1 MPGLAIIINMKP
13 APDNLRELKLMVESM
28 QHESFYSSGQYGNEA
43 LGVYVG
49 WTCRQ
54 GSYSDS
60 MPVMNERQDRVLF
73 FYGEHHASANGVTN
87 QAGQPA
93 AAAVMRLIERHGDG
107 FLELLNGW
115 YHGILVDLA
124 RKEVSVFNDRYGMQ
138 RLYHYRAADG
148 DMFASEAKALLK
160 VRSEL
165 RSLDSRGL
173 GELFSCGCVLE
184 NRSLFAG
191 ITTMPA
197 GSVTRFANGRC
208 LGSQTYFKPTEW
220 EEQEP
225 LSEPQFRREITA
237 LVPQVMRRY
246 LRSSSSLAISLTGGF
261 DTRMIMAYLSEA
273 NGSIP
278 CYTFGG
284 LYRECFDVKIARK
297 VAEQCNCSH
306 QVIDLQPEFLSSFPA
321 LAERTVYLSDG
332 NLGAFNA
339 YELYLNKLARQVGN
353 IRLTGS
359 YGSEVIR
366 GARAFKA
373 LNPPS
378 ELLQP
383 ELEKSMHQAVN
394 TFQQLSN
401 GHNVSFSVFKQ
412 APWYYANRLAVEQSQ
427 LTIRTPFLDN
437 DLVALMYRAPAGMP
451 RQNLSLD
458 LIERGNPKLRRLPTD
473 TGNASLLRGW
483 FMQALFKADYCY
495 KSGMPQ
501 WLERIHSV
509 LGPFQPEKLL
519 IGIHRFAHP
528 RVWIRKELASYIEDI
543 LLDPLTLR
551 RPYFNKRAIEHM
563 VSSHIKGVRNYTD
576 DIERVLSCE
585 LTCRQFID

>member
-1 MPGLAIIINMKP
+1 
-13 APDNLRELKLMVESM
+13 
-28 QHESFYSSGQYGNEA
+28 
-43 LGVYVG
+43 
-49 WTCRQ
+49 
-54 GSYSDS
+54 
-60 MPVMNERQDRVLF
+60 MPVMNERQDRLLF

-87 QAGQPA
+87 QAGQPE
-93 AAAVMRLIERHGDG
+93 AAAVMRLVEKHGDG
-107 FLELLNGW
+107 FVELLNGW

-124 RKEVSVFNDRYGMQ
+124 KKEVSVFNDRYGMQ
-138 RLYHYRAADG
+138 RLYHYGASDG

-160 VRSEL
+160 VRREL
-165 RSLDSRGL
+165 RCLDLRGL

-191 ITTMPA
+191 INAMPA
-197 GSVTRFANGRC
+197 GSVVRFAKGRR
-208 LGSQTYFKPTEW
+208 LDSRIYFKATEW
-220 EEQEP
+220 ENQEP

-237 LVPQVMRRY
+237 LVPKNVMRRY

-273 NGSIP
+273 SGSIP

-297 VAEQCNCSH
+297 VAEQCGCSH
-306 QVIDLQPEFLSSFPA
+306 QVIDLQPEFLSSFPV
-321 LAERTVYLSDG
+321 LAEKTVYLSNG

-339 YELYLNKLARQVGN
+339 YELYLNRLARQIGD
-353 IRLTGS
+353 IRVTGS
-359 YGSEVIR
+359 YGSEVISS
-366 GARAFKA
+366 ARAFKA
-373 LNPPS
+373 LSPPPG
-378 ELLQP
+378 LLKP
-383 ELEKSMHQAVN
+383 ELEKSMQCAVD
-394 TFQQLSN
+394 TFRQLCS
-401 GHNVSFSVFKQ
+401 GHSVSFSVFKQ

-437 DLVALMYRAPAGMP
+437 DLVGLMYRAPSGMP

-458 LIERGNPKLRRLPTD
+458 LIEHGNPKLRQLPTD

-528 RVWIRKELASYIEDI
+528 RVWIRKELASYIEDM
-543 LLDPLTLR
+543 LLDPLTLG
-551 RPYFNKRAIEHM
+551 RPYFNKHAIEHM
-563 VSSHIKGVRNYTD
+563 VLSHIKGVRNYTD

-585 LTCRQFID
+585 LTCRQLID